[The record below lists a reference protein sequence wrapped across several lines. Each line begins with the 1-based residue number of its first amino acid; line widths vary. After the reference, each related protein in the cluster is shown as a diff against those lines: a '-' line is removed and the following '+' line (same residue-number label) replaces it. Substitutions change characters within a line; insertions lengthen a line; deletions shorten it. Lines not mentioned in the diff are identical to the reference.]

1 MKMFGLL
8 DNLDFNHQTLALSKM
23 SMVSIHHSQPAG
35 LSLGDK
41 YPLSGNTSI
50 GKNLFDP
57 QLREMLSK
65 NSAKLMS
72 GTG

>member
-1 MKMFGLL
+1 
-8 DNLDFNHQTLALSKM
+8 
-23 SMVSIHHSQPAG
+23 MVSIHHSQPAG
-35 LSLGDK
+35 LSLGYK

-50 GKNLFDP
+50 GINLFDL
-57 QLREMLSK
+57 QLCEMLSK